1 MSESLPSFR
10 RASILGTGLIGGS
23 FGLALQN
30 ALPGIR
36 IAGWDKEGVVRQAQA
51 RGAIHEGFSGDL
63 AVALAGAD
71 LVYISLPISV
81 TLDVL
86 PEIARRAAPGALVTD
101 ACSTKVRICRRGAE
115 CFQSGATFLGR
126 DPRRAAFAAL
136 LKNLGAEPV
145 WLDAETHD
153 WAAAIVSHL
162 PQLVCVALAGVV
174 HEETDETGLPVSL
187 AGPGLRDALRL
198 AGSPYAVWR
207 DIALTNTDNISRA
220 LGRLSSAIEDLRSQL
235 ASREL
240 EGEFDTANELYKIL
254 REMQ

>member
-1 MSESLPSFR
+1 MRGKTMSESLPSFR

-63 AVALAGAD
+63 AAALAGAD

-101 ACSTKVRICRRGAE
+101 ACSTKTRICRRGAA
-115 CFQSGATFLGR
+115 CFQNG
-126 DPRRAAFAAL
+126 AAFFGGPPIACKAL
-136 LKNLGAEPV
+136 SVLAHA
-145 WLDAETHD
+145 DA
-153 WAAAIVSHL
+153 S
-162 PQLVCVALAGVV
+162 
-174 HEETDETGLPVSL
+174 
-187 AGPGLRDALRL
+187 
-198 AGSPYAVWR
+198 
-207 DIALTNTDNISRA
+207 
-220 LGRLSSAIEDLRSQL
+220 
-235 ASREL
+235 
-240 EGEFDTANELYKIL
+240 
-254 REMQ
+254 